1 MQCEGPHENAMMNLS
16 CEYSF
21 LDILYIKK
29 GILHVEI
36 KFYESADGQV
46 PVRDFLDGLD
56 IKMRQK
62 MLRSIMALQ
71 EMGYSLRM
79 PLSEFLEDGI
89 FELWAQAGNNISR
102 VLYFFMLGNQAV
114 LTHGFIKKTQKTPA
128 REIKRAKK
136 MRDEYVNRSRR

>member
-1 MQCEGPHENAMMNLS
+1 M
-16 CEYSF
+16 
-21 LDILYIKK
+21 
-29 GILHVEI
+29 EI

-89 FELWAQAGNNISR
+89 FELRAQAGNNISR
-102 VLYFFMLGNQAV
+102 VLYFFMLGNQAI

>member
-1 MQCEGPHENAMMNLS
+1 
-16 CEYSF
+16 
-21 LDILYIKK
+21 
-29 GILHVEI
+29 
-36 KFYESADGQV
+36 
-46 PVRDFLDGLD
+46 
-56 IKMRQK
+56 MRQK

-89 FELWAQAGNNISR
+89 FELRAQAGNNISR
-102 VLYFFMLGNQAV
+102 VLYFFMLGNQSV

>member
-1 MQCEGPHENAMMNLS
+1 M
-16 CEYSF
+16 
-21 LDILYIKK
+21 
-29 GILHVEI
+29 EI

-89 FELWAQAGNNISR
+89 FELRAQAGNNISR
-102 VLYFFMLGNQAV
+102 VLYFYAWKSS
-114 LTHGFIKKTQKTPA
+114 GFDAWFHQENAENTG
-128 REIKRAKK
+128 
-136 MRDEYVNRSRR
+136 S

>member
-1 MQCEGPHENAMMNLS
+1 M
-16 CEYSF
+16 
-21 LDILYIKK
+21 
-29 GILHVEI
+29 EI

-89 FELWAQAGNNISR
+89 FELRAQAGNNISR

-114 LTHGFIKKTQKTPA
+114 LTHGFIKRKQKTPA